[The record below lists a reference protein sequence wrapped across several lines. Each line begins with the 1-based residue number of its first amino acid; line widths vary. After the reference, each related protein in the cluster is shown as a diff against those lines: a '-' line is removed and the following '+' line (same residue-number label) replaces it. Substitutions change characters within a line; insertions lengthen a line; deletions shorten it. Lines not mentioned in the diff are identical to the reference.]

1 MTRRPAVPSAPSA
14 PNEMDK
20 PWTRDLR
27 SVLIAAVTA
36 FVTYQ
41 VLDRWS
47 SIKAWITHL
56 FS

>member
-1 MTRRPAVPSAPSA
+1 
-14 PNEMDK
+14 MDK